1 MQLALANGVVSSA
14 PIGRQLAPGR
24 PGDRRCGSTPARIAA
39 AFGVLCVLMLGGL
52 PGSAPAATV
61 SADAGVLR
69 VSGGTR
75 ERNDETITVVGG
87 SALFRDASAPVAAG
101 PGCWVRTSDTV
112 ICGLVK
118 NARLDVDLGDRD
130 DTVRNDTALRA
141 VLYGGSGEDLLI
153 GGAGADQIQGGDG
166 FDNMEGRGGP
176 DSISTRGLFMDRVSC
191 GPGED
196 LVYADA
202 SDLVA
207 GDCERVERSGDT
219 GQQPVP
225 GNPPLAVVPQFTP
238 GACIALRV
246 GTEADDDLRGD
257 VAGDAMLGM
266 GGNDRLQGAPGND
279 CLYGGTGRDDLL
291 GDENDDFLAGGDASD
306 HLSGGE
312 GDDRLGGE
320 AGTDSLDGGK
330 GADTLAGGARG
341 DRARGGGGDDLIN
354 AGRGRDLLAGG
365 VGDDAL
371 AGGRG
376 ADRLRAGGGANRLSG
391 GGGDDV
397 LLARNGQPDRLRCG
411 AGVDAVWADRVDRVR
426 SDCEHVSR

>member
-176 DSISTRGLFMDRVSC
+176 DSISTRGSSWI
-191 GPGED
+191 
-196 LVYADA
+196 A
-202 SDLVA
+202 SPAARARIWSTPTRAILWQATASASSARATRGSSRSRGIRRSRWFRSSRPVRA
-207 GDCERVERSGDT
+207 SRSGWGRRPTTTCAATWQETRCWGWAATT
-219 GQQPVP
+219 GCKA
-225 GNPPLAVVPQFTP
+225 PPATI
-238 GACIALRV
+238 ACTAAPAATICS
-246 GTEADDDLRGD
+246 GTRTTTSSPAATRATISAEARETTGS
-257 VAGDAMLGM
+257 VA
-266 GGNDRLQGAPGND
+266 RPAP
-279 CLYGGTGRDDLL
+279 T
-291 GDENDDFLAGGDASD
+291 AST
-306 HLSGGE
+306 
-312 GDDRLGGE
+312 
-320 AGTDSLDGGK
+320 A
-330 GADTLAGGARG
+330 ARG
-341 DRARGGGGDDLIN
+341 RTRSPAAPEAIE
-354 AGRGRDLLAGG
+354 
-365 VGDDAL
+365 
-371 AGGRG
+371 RG
-376 ADRLRAGGGANRLSG
+376 AVAATT
-391 GGGDDV
+391 
-397 LLARNGQPDRLRCG
+397 
-411 AGVDAVWADRVDRVR
+411 
-426 SDCEHVSR
+426 